1 MHILIT
7 GGAGFVGSGL
17 ALHLRQACSDA
28 TVVCMDNLYRR
39 GSELNLPRLQKA
51 GVEFHRG
58 DVRDGKSFPV
68 GPFDYLDYLIEPLR
82 RTGAAVIRFC
92 ENPLSLQPSC

>member
-1 MHILIT
+1 MRILIT
-7 GGAGFVGSGL
+7 GEAGFVGSGL

-39 GSELNLPRLQKA
+39 GSELNFPRLQKA

-58 DVRDGKSFPV
+58 DVRDGKSFQPAHS
-68 GPFDYLDYLIEPLR
+68 I
-82 RTGAAVIRFC
+82 IS
-92 ENPLSLQPSC
+92 LSPSAELEQL

>member
-1 MHILIT
+1 MRILIT
-7 GGAGFVGSGL
+7 GEAEFVGSGL

-28 TVVCMDNLYRR
+28 PVVCMDNLYRR
-39 GSELNLPRLQKA
+39 ESELNLSRLQKA

-58 DVRDGKSFPV
+58 DVRDGKSFPA
-68 GPFDYLDYLIEPLR
+68 GPFDYRIEPLR
-82 RTGAAVIRFC
+82 RTGAAMIRFC

>member
-1 MHILIT
+1 MRILIT
-7 GGAGFVGSGL
+7 GEAGFVGSGL

-39 GSELNLPRLQKA
+39 ESALNLSRLQKA

-58 DVRDGKSFPV
+58 DVRDGKSFPA
-68 GPFDYLDYLIEPLR
+68 GSFDYRIEPLR

>member
-1 MHILIT
+1 MRILIT
-7 GGAGFVGSGL
+7 GEAGFVGSGL

-39 GSELNLPRLQKA
+39 GSELNLFRLQKPGLNFTA
-51 GVEFHRG
+51 ATSGMERVFQ
-58 DVRDGKSFPV
+58 
-68 GPFDYLDYLIEPLR
+68 PFDYLIEPLR